1 MAIRQDRSQEYSLHK
16 QQRYGDRFYDG
27 SLRLGIHT
35 SISQSLENA
44 ALKAADL
51 GANTFQIFST
61 SPRMWRGSIPAIDD
75 IDRLRRA
82 RKKFGLRP
90 LVVHANYLINLAAAD
105 PVVRAR
111 SIDAFRDELER
122 SETIGA
128 DYVVLH
134 PGSYRDY
141 TMPEGIAAVSLGL
154 EAAAKG
160 LGPLAVTVLLENTV
174 GCGSQIGCRFEE
186 LRSIRDLAGQLTDL
200 RIGYCLDTCHL
211 LAAGFNVATA
221 QGLEQTVSDA
231 ERVLGLRHVLVIHAN
246 DSKAPLG
253 ARLDRHENIG
263 EGYIG
268 NTGFRRIL
276 GHPKL
281 RSKPFILETPVEEE
295 GDDRRNLD
303 NLKKLCPKSSTT
315 ITRSS

>member
-1 MAIRQDRSQEYSLHK
+1 MPFDISN
-16 QQRYGDRFYDG
+16 
-27 SLRLGIHT
+27 LRLGIHT
-35 SISQSLENA
+35 SIAQSLENA
-44 ALKAADL
+44 ALKAAEL

-61 SPRMWRGSIPAIDD
+61 SPRMWRASIPDADD
-75 IDRLRRA
+75 IARIRRA

-105 PVVRAR
+105 AVTRAR
-111 SIDAFRDELER
+111 SIDAFRGELER
-122 SETIGA
+122 STAIGA
-128 DYVVLH
+128 EYVVLH

-141 TMPEGIAAVSLGL
+141 TLPEGIAALALGL

-160 LGPLAVTVLLENTV
+160 LGPLTTTVLLENTV
-174 GCGSQIGCRFEE
+174 GGGSQIGSRFEE

-211 LAAGFNVATA
+211 LAAGFNIATA
-221 QGLEQTVSDA
+221 EGLEHTVTAAD
-231 ERVLGLRHVLVIHAN
+231 RILGLRHVRVIHTN
-246 DSKAPLG
+246 DSKKPLG
-253 ARLDRHENIG
+253 SRVDRHENIG

-276 GHPKL
+276 AHPKL

-295 GDDRRNLD
+295 GDDRRNLE
-303 NLKKLCPKSSTT
+303 NLKTLCPKSRTT